1 MEMPK
6 SIARNEILKNV
17 LQVTELADAD
27 METNMKNV
35 RIDEYEQTETLDND
49 DDDGEA
55 DSSFSIEPIAAP
67 AYITMPQAL
76 AIMKEMEVF
85 HDLKFSKE
93 VVKEL
98 IRITKVQSKEWKFS
112 ETWNVDEA
120 TLRAAETAMRYNPQH
135 SWRQDLSRRL
145 QRQTDLSSCCRVHL

>member
-17 LQVTELADAD
+17 LQVTELQGADI
-27 METNMKNV
+27 ETTMKNV
-35 RIDEYEQTETLDND
+35 QLDEYDPTDTLDH
-49 DDDGEA
+49 DDGDA

-67 AYITMPQAL
+67 AYITMTQAL

-112 ETWNVDEA
+112 ETWNVDEP
-120 TLRAAETAMRYNPQH
+120 TLRAAETAMRYNPHRH
-135 SWRQDLSRRL
+135 SWRQHLSKRL
-145 QRQTDLSSCCRVHL
+145 QRQTDPSSCCRVHL